1 MSATDRACDLRRQ
14 IAQQITAQG
23 AVTVA
28 EFMRLALAARHLGYY
43 ASRDPLGRQGDFI
56 TAPEISQM
64 FGEMIG
70 LWCVDTWHR
79 LGRPNPFR
87 LIELG
92 PGRGTLMADALRAAR
107 LAPDF
112 LAALDLHLVEISEPL
127 IAAQG
132 QALGAHHPRW
142 HETLDTI
149 PAGPFMLIANEFF
162 DALPVHQFEMTTA
175 GWRER
180 GVTLR
185 EGPAWDQD
193 VAFSWTL
200 LPPGPQLALLRPA
213 HQPAKPGDLAEVSP
227 ASIAVCDQIARRC
240 RADGGAALMIDY
252 GPAESGLGDS
262 LQALRRHRYH
272 DPLQDVGA
280 ADLTA
285 HVDFAALMDTSRLA
299 GCACFGPVTQGAFLR
314 ALGIEMRAA
323 RLSRG
328 QLPQG
333 QKDDV
338 ASEVASALHRL
349 IDPAE
354 MGTLFKVSAL
364 AMPQLSDLA
373 GF

>member
-1 MSATDRACDLRRQ
+1 MSRDADLRRR

-23 AVTVA
+23 AVNVA

-43 ASRDPLGRQGDFI
+43 ATRDPLGRDGDFI

-70 LWCVDTWHR
+70 LWCVDVWQR
-79 LGRPNPFR
+79 LGRPGRFR

-107 LAPDF
+107 LVPEF
-112 LAALDLHLVEISEPL
+112 LEALDLHLVEISAPL
-127 IAAQG
+127 IDAQRA
-132 QALGAHHPRW
+132 ALGAYHPAW
-142 HETLDTI
+142 HESMDSV
-149 PAGPFMLIANEFF
+149 PAGPFILIANEFF
-162 DALPVHQFEMTTA
+162 DALPIHQFEMTAA

-180 GVTLR
+180 GITLAD
-185 EGPAWDQD
+185 GTAPDNAPAF
-193 VAFSWTL
+193 AWTL

-213 HQPAKPGDLAEVSP
+213 HQKARLGDVAEVSP
-227 ASIAVCDQIARRC
+227 LAISICDLLARRC
-240 RADGGAALMIDY
+240 IADGGAALMIDY
-252 GPAESGLGDS
+252 GPAQSGLGDS

-285 HVDFAALMDTSRLA
+285 HVDFAALMDTARLA
-299 GCACFGPVTQGAFLR
+299 GCGCFGPVTQGSFLR
-314 ALGIEMRAA
+314 SLGIELRAA
-323 RLSRG
+323 RLA
-328 QLPQG
+328 QG
-333 QKDDV
+333 QDPAV
-338 ASEVASALHRL
+338 AADIATALHRL

-364 AMPQLSDLA
+364 ATPQLSDLA

>member
-1 MSATDRACDLRRQ
+1 MSATDRERDLRHQ

-70 LWCVDTWHR
+70 FWCVDTWHR
-79 LGRPNPFR
+79 LGSPSRFR

-112 LAALDLHLVEISEPL
+112 LGAFDLHLVEISQPL
-127 IAAQG
+127 IATQG
-132 QALGAHHPRW
+132 QALGAYHPQW
-142 HETLDTI
+142 HETLDTV
-149 PAGPFMLIANEFF
+149 PAGPAILIANEFF
-162 DALPVHQFEMTTA
+162 DALPIHQFEMTSS

-180 GVTLR
+180 GVTLA
-185 EGPAWDQD
+185 EGSSSDDDD
-193 VAFSWTL
+193 VAFAWTL
-200 LPPGPQLALLRPA
+200 LPCGPQLAFLRPV
-213 HQPAKPGDLAEVSP
+213 HQSAKPGDIAEVSP
-227 ASIAVCDQIARRC
+227 ASMAICDQIARRC
-240 RADGGAALMIDY
+240 SADGGAALLIDY
-252 GPAESGLGDS
+252 GPAKSGLGDS
-262 LQALRRHRYH
+262 LQALRQHRYH

-285 HVDFAALMDTSRLA
+285 HVDFAALMDVGRLA
-299 GCACFGPVTQGAFLR
+299 GCACFGPLTQGAFLR

-328 QLPQG
+328 QG
-333 QKDDV
+333 DEV
-338 ASEVASALHRL
+338 ASEIANALRRL

-354 MGTLFKVSAL
+354 MGSLFKVSAL
-364 AMPQLSDLA
+364 AGPQLSDLA
-373 GF
+373 GFLND

>member
-1 MSATDRACDLRRQ
+1 MSATGRERSLRRQ

-23 AVTVA
+23 AVNVA

-70 LWCVDTWHR
+70 LWCVDVWHR

-132 QALGAHHPRW
+132 QALGAHQPSW
-142 HETLDTI
+142 HETLDTV
-149 PAGPFMLIANEFF
+149 PVGPFILIANEFF
-162 DALPVHQFEMTTA
+162 DALPVHQLEMTTG

-180 GVTLR
+180 GVTLS
-185 EGPAWDQD
+185 EGSPDED
-193 VAFSWTL
+193 VAFAWTL

-213 HQPAKPGDLAEVSP
+213 HQSAKAGDIAEVSP
-227 ASIAVCDQIARRC
+227 ASIAICDQIARRC
-240 RADGGAALMIDY
+240 VADGGAALLIDY
-252 GPAESGLGDS
+252 GPAQSDLGDS

-272 DPLQDVGA
+272 DPLQDVGT

-285 HVDFAALMDTSRLA
+285 HVDFEALIDAAGLA
-299 GCACFGPVTQGAFLR
+299 GCRCFGPVTQGAFLR
-314 ALGIEMRAA
+314 MLGIEARAT
-323 RLSRG
+323 RLA
-328 QLPQG
+328 QG
-333 QKDDV
+333 QATDV
-338 ASEVASALHRL
+338 AAEISSALHRL

-364 AMPQLSDLA
+364 ATPQLSDLA